1 VLYGLCIV
9 RRALPPSAQPPGE
22 PAQPPCHVQAR
33 ARPCVPFHAGI
44 LSGILS
50 TVAGAGTLCM
60 VWCQLAR
67 WCLARTCAT
76 AVAAAR
82 QACWGDQ
89 WVATR
94 VVPLSW
100 RPPASVTSVARWWV
114 VSRRARA
121 GAGAVLHRGAGHR
134 GRRHRARLLAHER
147 VAQYLRAAAP
157 RLAAGAVSEEVLSFV
172 LTLGRTPSGVW
183 LHAAPR
189 SACKAGARSPA
200 SPAYDSERALARRGE
215 PRDASA
221 ADAASSQPGWKPH
234 QALRSAWPAVYACMG
249 VAAWLVWRRGGL
261 AAQAA
266 PLAAYLALLAASW
279 LAWPPL
285 FGGGHPLRRACA
297 DALGAP
303 PPAPSSDTAWRGSAA
318 LQWLQVVSAQMR
330 YEGMFFK

>member
-1 VLYGLCIV
+1 VLVLAGEALGASSVVLYGLCIV

-134 GRRHRARLLAHER
+134 GRVGVGCARRAGAATPWPASCGGPWVMRGSAVLLAPAA
-147 VAQYLRAAAP
+147 VAWRAANM
-157 RLAAGAVSEEVLSFV
+157 RHTAGALLCADHGE
-172 LTLGRTPSGVW
+172 PQASG
-183 LHAAPR
+183 HAP
-189 SACKAGARSPA
+189 AGAGGLLK
-200 SPAYDSERALARRGE
+200 D
-215 PRDASA
+215 
-221 ADAASSQPGWKPH
+221 
-234 QALRSAWPAVYACMG
+234 G
-249 VAAWLVWRRGGL
+249 VAAG
-261 AAQAA
+261 
-266 PLAAYLALLAASW
+266 
-279 LAWPPL
+279 
-285 FGGGHPLRRACA
+285 
-297 DALGAP
+297 
-303 PPAPSSDTAWRGSAA
+303 
-318 LQWLQVVSAQMR
+318 
-330 YEGMFFK
+330 